1 MGILEFFDQY
11 KCTKNEKEHLLD
23 YLCTIR
29 VKRVIKEINDLKI
42 NKKNSIAMQID
53 INSRKQLNKPENYA
67 AFYSLLN
74 RLPTSDREALKES
87 IVSQYTEGR
96 TTSLRDMTLKEYS
109 AAVSAMQKLVPPT
122 YREELRKILRQKRS
136 AVLHQMQLLGID
148 TADWDRVNAF
158 CRDSR
163 IAGMEFREL
172 DCETLDTLQVKLR
185 AIRRKCENKQQ

>member
-1 MGILEFFDQY
+1 
-11 KCTKNEKEHLLD
+11 
-23 YLCTIR
+23 
-29 VKRVIKEINDLKI
+29 
-42 NKKNSIAMQID
+42 MQID

-74 RLPTSDREALKES
+74 RLPTSDRDA
-87 IVSQYTEGR
+87 
-96 TTSLRDMTLKEYS
+96 LKEYS

-122 YREELRKILRQKRS
+122 YQEQLRKILRQKRS

-163 IAGMEFREL
+163 IAGKEFREL
-172 DCETLDTLQVKLR
+172 DCEALDTLQVKLR
-185 AIRRKCENKQQ
+185 AIRRKRENKQQ